1 MVGDVLEK
9 APLRFTLPDNAGNVW
24 PQVAGI
30 IGSAF
35 FPRDAKRLTG
45 VSGSDAINFATPW
58 LAVEG
63 SYIRPDRRRI
73 QPSCFHMRNKEA
85 GDIGFPLNST
95 NQRCCWFGKFEAK
108 LKPAPV
114 GVAD

>member
-9 APLRFTLPDNAGNVW
+9 TPLGLDFTGDAGNVW
-24 PQVAGI
+24 PQVAGV

-35 FPRDAKRLTG
+35 FPRDAERLAG
-45 VSGSDAINFATPW
+45 ISSSDAINFATPW

-63 SYIRPDRRRI
+63 SHVRPDRRRI

-85 GDIGFPLNST
+85 GDIGFPLDST
-95 NQRCCWFGKFEAK
+95 NQLCCWFGKFETK
-108 LKPAPV
+108 LKPARS
-114 GVAD
+114 GT